1 MNKFILAALIT
12 TSLLGCN
19 SNDGENVIVDKV
31 GLDISALTDKQKQD
45 YAQIST
51 DINALVL
58 FVAGVCVDNQENINP
73 DFTTLSCNIADHLTN
88 IAKTEY
94 SDITLT
100 NGKLDITRENNAQF
114 IIKTDEDVK
123 FKAPTISSDTL
134 SYRFSSDNSITVQ
147 ISGEND
153 QILTTSFRGFY
164 TDGSLSDN
172 GSWTTESIK
181 DQSFTF
187 TDDENT
193 QLIALTEGQALLT
206 GKDKKTYSWST
217 NTTGKVILK

>member
-1 MNKFILAALIT
+1 MNKFILAAFIT
-12 TSLLGCN
+12 TTLFGCN
-19 SNDGENVIVDKV
+19 SNDGEDIIVDKV
-31 GLDISALTDKQKQD
+31 GLDISALTEQQKQD

-51 DINALVL
+51 DINAFVL
-58 FVAGVCVDNQENINP
+58 YVAGTCVDKQEQINA
-73 DFTTLSCNIADHLTN
+73 DFTTLRCNIADHLTD

-94 SDITLT
+94 STITLVD
-100 NGKLDITRENNAQF
+100 GKLDITRENNARF

-134 SYRFSSDNSITVQ
+134 RYRLSSDNSITVQ
-147 ISGEND
+147 ISGED
-153 QILTTSFRGFY
+153 EQILTTSFRGFY

-181 DQSFTF
+181 DQSFIF

-193 QLIALTEGQALLT
+193 QLIALTEGQAKLI
-206 GKDKKTYSWST
+206 GKDEKSYSWST
-217 NTTGKVILK
+217 DTMGKVVLK